1 MPETS
6 DVPTMGR
13 PAVWQGLSPCPARF
27 SEMRNSSRTGSSQ
40 NHMSRVEP
48 QHSEKGEIFVL
59 GLWGVR
65 YQVEDVVR
73 SVAFDTERVGFK
85 LDQQNLPA
93 FAQVSVGH
101 LKLILSGPG
110 ASGSRPMPDGRKQ
123 EPGGWNRIVL
133 QVEDLL
139 ARIEA
144 LQEAGVHFR
153 NQMEV
158 RPGGRQIQVED
169 PDGNPVELFEP
180 AKR

>member
-1 MPETS
+1 
-6 DVPTMGR
+6 MGR

-73 SVAFDTERVGFK
+73 SVVFYTEGWI
-85 LDQQNLPA
+85 QIGPA
-93 FAQVSVGH
+93 ESSSFRAGLGWPSQAH
-101 LKLILSGPG
+101 TKR
-110 ASGSRPMPDGRKQ
+110 SRHFGLTSNAGRSKTRA
-123 EPGGWNRIVL
+123 GGWNRIVL

>member
-1 MPETS
+1 MDILLLPETS
-6 DVPTMGR
+6 DVPTIGR

-65 YQVEDVVR
+65 YQVEDVGIQIGP
-73 SVAFDTERVGFK
+73 D
-85 LDQQNLPA
+85 LP
-93 FAQVSVGH
+93 
-101 LKLILSGPG
+101 
-110 ASGSRPMPDGRKQ
+110 
-123 EPGGWNRIVL
+123 
-133 QVEDLL
+133 

-158 RPGGRQIQVED
+158 GPGGRQIQIED
-169 PDGNPVELFEP
+169 PDGDPIELFEP